1 MRLTVEDPAVLGAA
15 CGELKGLMDRVDK
28 AASRFRVD
36 SELSVVNRRAGA
48 LVPVSRL
55 LVDLVDVSL
64 VAARVSGGAVDPTV
78 GPAVVAAGYD
88 ADIEAVRRRF
98 PPSHEPQALD
108 EPSSAPRVAGG
119 VRRFPPSYEPQAL
132 DESSSAPW
140 VAGGVRGFPPAA
152 QVQSASGGV
161 VGWREVRLNRKLAL
175 LGVPKGC
182 ALDLG
187 ATAKAWTADRAAN
200 LLSKRYG
207 CAVLVEIG
215 GDLRAAGAPK
225 EPWVVTVAE
234 RCGGPGVLVTLTHGG
249 LATSTRTVRRWR
261 TADGYAH
268 HVIDPRT
275 GRPAEGAYRTAS
287 VWAPTAVRA
296 NTFSTAL
303 VATSDAALG
312 RLKLA
317 SHPARLIGADGE
329 VTELSGWPAASRA
342 A

>member
-1 MRLTVEDPAVLGAA
+1 MTASRTWTAWSCTVRLTVDDPAVLGAA
-15 CGELKGLMDRVDK
+15 CGELKALMDRVDK
-28 AASRFRVD
+28 AASRFRPD
-36 SELSVVNRRAGA
+36 SELSVVNTRAGA

-64 VAARVSGGAVDPTV
+64 VAAQMSGGAVDPTV
-78 GPAVVAAGYD
+78 GPAVIAAGYD

-98 PPSHEPQALD
+98 PQPAVDPQ
-108 EPSSAPRVAGG
+108 PVAGW
-119 VRRFPPSYEPQAL
+119 Q
-132 DESSSAPW
+132 
-140 VAGGVRGFPPAA
+140 
-152 QVQSASGGV
+152 
-161 VGWREVRLNRKLAL
+161 EVRLNRKLAL
-175 LGVPKGC
+175 LGVPKDC

-200 LLSKRYG
+200 VISKRYG

-215 GDLRAAGAPK
+215 GDLRAAGAPAK
-225 EPWVVTVAE
+225 PWVVTVAE
-234 RCGGPGVLVTLTHGG
+234 RAGDQGVLVTLAHGG
-249 LATSTRTVRRWR
+249 LTTSTRTVRRWQ
-261 TADGYAH
+261 TPTGYGH

-275 GRPAEGAYRTAS
+275 GRPADGLYRTAS

-303 VATSDAALG
+303 IATGEAAVG

-317 SHPARLIGADGE
+317 GHPARLIADDGQ
-329 VTELSGWPAASRA
+329 VTELSGWPTASRA

>member
-1 MRLTVEDPAVLGAA
+1 MTASRTWTAWSCTVRLTVDDPAVLGAA
-15 CGELKGLMDRVDK
+15 CGELKALMDRVDK
-28 AASRFRVD
+28 AASRFRPD
-36 SELSVVNRRAGA
+36 SELSVVNSRAGA

-64 VAARVSGGAVDPTV
+64 VAAQMSGGAVDPTV
-78 GPAVVAAGYD
+78 GPAVIAAGYD

-98 PPSHEPQALD
+98 PQP
-108 EPSSAPRVAGG
+108 AGDA
-119 VRRFPPSYEPQAL
+119 Q
-132 DESSSAPW
+132 
-140 VAGGVRGFPPAA
+140 PAA
-152 QVQSASGGV
+152 
-161 VGWREVRLNRKLAL
+161 GWQEVRLNRKLAL
-175 LGVPKGC
+175 LGVPKDC

-200 LLSKRYG
+200 VISKHYG

-215 GDLRAAGAPK
+215 GDLRAAGAPAK
-225 EPWVVTVAE
+225 PWVVTVAE
-234 RCGGPGVLVTLTHGG
+234 RSGDQGVLVTLAHGG
-249 LATSTRTVRRWR
+249 LTTSTRTVRRWQ
-261 TADGYAH
+261 TSTGYGH

-275 GRPAEGAYRTAS
+275 GRPADGLYRTAS

-303 VATSDAALG
+303 VATGEAAVG

-317 SHPARLIGADGE
+317 GHPARLIADDGQ

>member
-1 MRLTVEDPAVLGAA
+1 MTASRTWTAWSCTVRLTVDDPAVLGAA
-15 CGELKGLMDRVDK
+15 CGELKVLMDRVDK
-28 AASRFRVD
+28 AASRFRPD
-36 SELSVVNRRAGA
+36 SELSVVNTRAGA

-64 VAARVSGGAVDPTV
+64 VAAQMSGGAVDPTV
-78 GPAVVAAGYD
+78 GPAVIAAGYD

-98 PPSHEPQALD
+98 PQPAVDPQ
-108 EPSSAPRVAGG
+108 PVAGW
-119 VRRFPPSYEPQAL
+119 Q
-132 DESSSAPW
+132 
-140 VAGGVRGFPPAA
+140 
-152 QVQSASGGV
+152 
-161 VGWREVRLNRKLAL
+161 EVRLNRKLAL
-175 LGVPKGC
+175 LGVPKDC

-200 LLSKRYG
+200 VISKRYG

-215 GDLRAAGAPK
+215 GDLRAAGAPAK
-225 EPWVVTVAE
+225 PWVVTVAE
-234 RCGGPGVLVTLTHGG
+234 RAGDQGVLVTLAHGG
-249 LATSTRTVRRWR
+249 LTTSTRTVRRWQ
-261 TADGYAH
+261 TPTGYGH

-275 GRPAEGAYRTAS
+275 GRPADGLYRTAS

-303 VATSDAALG
+303 IATGEAAVG

-317 SHPARLIGADGE
+317 GHPARLIADDGQ
-329 VTELSGWPAASRA
+329 VTELSGWPTASRA

>member
-1 MRLTVEDPAVLGAA
+1 MTASRTWTAWSCTVRLTVDDPAVLGAA
-15 CGELKGLMDRVDK
+15 CGELKVLMDRVDK
-28 AASRFRVD
+28 AASRFRPD
-36 SELSVVNRRAGA
+36 SELSVVNTRAGA

-64 VAARVSGGAVDPTV
+64 VAAQMSGGAVDPTV
-78 GPAVVAAGYD
+78 GPAVIAAGYD

-98 PPSHEPQALD
+98 PQPAVDPQ
-108 EPSSAPRVAGG
+108 PVAGW
-119 VRRFPPSYEPQAL
+119 Q
-132 DESSSAPW
+132 
-140 VAGGVRGFPPAA
+140 
-152 QVQSASGGV
+152 
-161 VGWREVRLNRKLAL
+161 EVRLNRKLAL
-175 LGVPKGC
+175 LGVPKDC

-200 LLSKRYG
+200 VISKRYG

-215 GDLRAAGAPK
+215 GDLRAAGAPAK
-225 EPWVVTVAE
+225 PWVVTVAE
-234 RCGGPGVLVTLTHGG
+234 RAGDQGVLVTLAHGG
-249 LATSTRTVRRWR
+249 LTTSTRTVRRWQ
-261 TADGYAH
+261 TPTGYGH

-275 GRPAEGAYRTAS
+275 GRPADGLYRTAS

-303 VATSDAALG
+303 IATGEAAVG

-317 SHPARLIGADGE
+317 GHPARLIADDGQ
-329 VTELSGWPAASRA
+329 VTELSGWPTTSRA

>member
-1 MRLTVEDPAVLGAA
+1 MTASRTWSAWSCTVRLTVDDPAVLGAA
-15 CGELKGLMDRVDK
+15 CGELKALMDRVDK
-28 AASRFRVD
+28 AASRFRPD
-36 SELSVVNRRAGA
+36 SELSVVNNRAGA

-64 VAARVSGGAVDPTV
+64 VAAQVSGGAVDPTV
-78 GPAVVAAGYD
+78 GAAVIAAGYD
-88 ADIEAVRRRF
+88 ADIETVRRRF
-98 PPSHEPQALD
+98 PQPYGDP
-108 EPSSAPRVAGG
+108 VN
-119 VRRFPPSYEPQAL
+119 VT
-132 DESSSAPW
+132 
-140 VAGGVRGFPPAA
+140 
-152 QVQSASGGV
+152 
-161 VGWREVRLNRKLAL
+161 GWQEVRLNRKLAL
-175 LGVPKGC
+175 LGVPQGC

-215 GDLRAAGAPK
+215 GDLRAAGTPK
-225 EPWVVTVAE
+225 EPWIITVAE
-234 RCGGPGVLVTLTHGG
+234 RAGEPGVLVTLAHGG
-249 LATSTRTVRRWR
+249 LTTSTRTVRRWQ
-261 TADGYAH
+261 TPTGYGH

-275 GRPAEGAYRTAS
+275 GRPAEGPYRTAS

-303 VATSDAALG
+303 VATGEAALG

-317 SHPARLIGADGE
+317 GHPARLVDADGE
-329 VTELSGWPAASRA
+329 VTELSGWPTTSRA

>member
-1 MRLTVEDPAVLGAA
+1 MTASRAWSAWSCTVRLTVDDPAVLGAA
-15 CGELKGLMDRVDK
+15 CGELKTLMDRVDK
-28 AASRFRVD
+28 AASRFRTD
-36 SELSVVNRRAGA
+36 SELSIVNHRAGA

-64 VAARVSGGAVDPTV
+64 VAAQVSGGAVDPTV
-78 GPAVVAAGYD
+78 GRAVIAAGYD
-88 ADIEAVRRRF
+88 ADIETVRRRF
-98 PPSHEPQALD
+98 PQPP
-108 EPSSAPRVAGG
+108 GG
-119 VRRFPPSYEPQAL
+119 PERA
-132 DESSSAPW
+132 
-140 VAGGVRGFPPAA
+140 RGW
-152 QVQSASGGV
+152 Q
-161 VGWREVRLNRKLAL
+161 EVRLNRKLAL
-175 LGVPKGC
+175 LGVPKDC

-200 LLSKRYG
+200 VLSKRYG

-215 GDLRAAGAPK
+215 GDLRAAGVPEK
-225 EPWVVTVAE
+225 PWVITVAE
-234 RCGGPGVLVTLTHGG
+234 RAGDPGVLVTLSHGG
-249 LATSTRTVRRWR
+249 LTTSTRTVRRWQ
-261 TADGYAH
+261 TPTGYAH

-275 GRPAEGAYRTAS
+275 GVPADGKYRTAS

-303 VATSDAALG
+303 VATGDSALG

-317 SHPARLIGADGE
+317 GHPARLIDAEGD

>member
-1 MRLTVEDPAVLGAA
+1 MTASRTWSAWSCTVRLTVDDPAVLGAA
-15 CGELKGLMDRVDK
+15 CGELKALMDRVDK
-28 AASRFRVD
+28 AASRFRTD
-36 SELSVVNRRAGA
+36 SELSIVNHRAGA

-64 VAARVSGGAVDPTV
+64 VAAQVSGGAVDPTV
-78 GPAVVAAGYD
+78 GPAVIAAGYD
-88 ADIEAVRRRF
+88 ADIETVRRRF
-98 PPSHEPQALD
+98 PQ
-108 EPSSAPRVAGG
+108 
-119 VRRFPPSYEPQAL
+119 
-132 DESSSAPW
+132 
-140 VAGGVRGFPPAA
+140 PPADP
-152 QVQSASGGV
+152 GPV

-187 ATAKAWTADRAAN
+187 AIAKAWTADRAAN
-200 LLSKRYG
+200 VLSKRYG

-215 GDLRAAGAPK
+215 GDLRAAGAPTK
-225 EPWVVTVAE
+225 PWIITVAE
-234 RCGGPGVLVTLTHGG
+234 RAGDPGVLVTLSHGG
-249 LATSTRTVRRWR
+249 LTTSTRTVRRWQ
-261 TADGYAH
+261 TPTGYAH

-275 GRPAEGAYRTAS
+275 GSPADGKYRTAS

-303 VATSDAALG
+303 VATGDAALG

-317 SHPARLIGADGE
+317 GHPARLIDADGD
-329 VTELSGWPAASRA
+329 VTELSGWPTASRA